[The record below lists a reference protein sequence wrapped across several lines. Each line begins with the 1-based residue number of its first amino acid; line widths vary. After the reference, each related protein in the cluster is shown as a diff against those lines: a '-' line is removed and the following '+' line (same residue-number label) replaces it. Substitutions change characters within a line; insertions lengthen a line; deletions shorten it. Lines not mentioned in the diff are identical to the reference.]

1 LGKATS
7 DYPYFNHLTIE
18 NPNKG
23 GKMDTRRL
31 LICLAGGVVAAG
43 ICIAGMKSGGNV
55 SLTTAVL
62 VSTIGNRI
70 LIGFVIG
77 ISSWRIHYL
86 LHGALIGLIVT
97 LSTSVVILPQNI
109 KGFILYTLAGIVY
122 GLLIELFATKVFKA
136 QMAS

>member
-1 LGKATS
+1 
-7 DYPYFNHLTIE
+7 
-18 NPNKG
+18 
-23 GKMDTRRL
+23 MDTRRL

-62 VSTIGNRI
+62 LSTIGNRI